1 MTNQEN
7 NQAPKNQEQAP
18 SWRDAIAE
26 AVKVAREY
34 AKDVADDYIA
44 EWQAAPEKDRQ
55 DEAYRTA
62 SALRH
67 AADWYGTADKIEE
80 ALKQPDDAQAAARIR
95 KIITEAGETDLA
107 DWCCPIANAIGEA
120 AKAAITEATTTCQ
133 WTTTNAQAAADLA
146 ATFANANRWG

>member
-7 NQAPKNQEQAP
+7 NQEPKNQEQAP
-18 SWRDAIAE
+18 SWRDAITE
-26 AVKVAREY
+26 AVKAAREY

-44 EWQAAPEKDRQ
+44 EWQAAPEKDRH
-55 DEAYRTA
+55 DETYRTA

-80 ALKQPDDAQAAARIR
+80 ALKQPDDGQAAARIR
-95 KIITEAGETDLA
+95 KIITEASETDLA
-107 DWCCPIANAIGEA
+107 DWCCPIANEIGEA
-120 AKAAITEATTTCQ
+120 AKAALNEATTTGQ
-133 WTTTNAQAAADLA
+133 LTTTNAQAAADLA